1 MSKQKNLIKTLSPFI
16 ACALFFVAASAQ
28 KPIKPPTAAA
38 RAETSGQEDEERQI
52 YFDYAESRPKK
63 SGTGNTKKARRYARK
78 TPKLAAGVMSAAQQK
93 GTELAQ
99 VGVTLWRLRPSTAKD
114 EKETRILEQEEEA
127 EERVELTPVR
137 IEADAPLKVKDKV
150 RLSIESPRAG
160 YLYVIDRELY
170 ADGTM
175 SAPYLIFPTQRTR
188 GGDNRV
194 RAGVL
199 IDIPAQNEP
208 AFVLKPGRAD
218 QVAEVLT
225 ILVAPQPLDV
235 PQLQRKALKLDE
247 AKVAAWERDWKT
259 EPERF
264 EMVGGSGQTW
274 TKEEKAA
281 AAADG
286 SRVLDQDDPAPQTIY
301 RVAAKPG
308 KPLLITIPL
317 RYAGNSASSKLK

>member
-1 MSKQKNLIKTLSPFI
+1 MLTRTNLVRAFLPFA
-16 ACALFFVAASAQ
+16 ACALLFVAAFAQ
-28 KPIKPPTAAA
+28 KSIKPSA
-38 RAETSGQEDEERQI
+38 GQQDEERQI
-52 YFDYAESRPKK
+52 FFDYAESRPKK
-63 SGTGNTKKARRYARK
+63 SAAGKSKPAAKRRYARK
-78 TPKLAAGVMSAAQQK
+78 TPKPAQTK
-93 GTELAQ
+93 ETELAQ
-99 VGVTLWRLRPSTAKD
+99 VGITLWKLRPATAKD
-114 EKETRILEQEEEA
+114 EKETRILEQEEESDA
-127 EERVELTPVR
+127 RVELTPVR
-137 IEADAPLKVKDKV
+137 MEADAPLKVNDKV

-208 AFVLKPGRAD
+208 AFVLKPSRVD

-225 ILVAPQPLDV
+225 ILVSPQPLDV
-235 PQLQRKALKLDE
+235 PPLGRKALKLDE
-247 AKVAAWERDWKT
+247 AKVAAWEREWRT

-264 EMVGGSGQTW
+264 ELIGGSGQVW

-281 AAADG
+281 AADG
-286 SRVLDQDDPAPQTIY
+286 SRLLDQDDPAPQTIY

-308 KPLLITIPL
+308 NPLMITVTL
-317 RYAGNSASSKLK
+317 RYAGANASSKLK